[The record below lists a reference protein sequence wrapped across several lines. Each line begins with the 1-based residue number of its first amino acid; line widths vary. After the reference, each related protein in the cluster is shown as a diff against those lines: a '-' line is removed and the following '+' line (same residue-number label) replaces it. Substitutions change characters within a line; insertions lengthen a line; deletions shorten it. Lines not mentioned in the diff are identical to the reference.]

1 MDDNHLL
8 GSYTK
13 KMGQLLYGWSAAVHI
28 CQRFDQQYLVV
39 FDQTASINRVEFF
52 FAERDPKVTGDL
64 IGNHESD
71 IVPGIP
77 IAAPRVAEADDQLQ
91 RILGR
96 IFDVGRPIARTG
108 SKVRFAIDA
117 LCRLP
122 TVLSHPPEY

>member
-1 MDDNHLL
+1 MNDQHILAL
-8 GSYTK
+8 YAIVT
-13 KMGQLLYGWSAAVHI
+13 GQLLHRRSTAVHI

-52 FAERDPKVTGDL
+52 LAERNSKVTGDL

-71 IVPGIP
+71 IVSGIL

-96 IFDVGRPIARTG
+96 VFDVGRPITQTG
-108 SKVRFAIDA
+108 LKVRFAIDS
-117 LCRLP
+117 LCGLR
-122 TVLSHPPEY
+122 TVLSNPPEY